1 MTFAI
6 IMPPPGERFFIIPPT
21 PVGLVSPPLLDAV
34 ERYTALY
41 WAERDVADPVDPW
54 ADAAHDIAEH
64 VATSGVELAVKLLFV
79 AHYDQPGV
87 LEKQLAVDL
96 EAFDVGTG
104 RSLIQAA
111 ADAVALDPRVPWL
124 TAYWEYERLRAISDA
139 IPEGGEGEDAALDAY
154 CVAMDAV
161 IATPAPHVRDVRYK
175 LELIRDR
182 SEGLGTPE
190 MYWRAVA
197 DDLTRLGRRP

>member
-6 IMPPPGERFFIIPPT
+6 IMPPPGERFFVIPPA

-41 WAERDVADPVDPW
+41 WAERDVGDPVDPW
-54 ADAAHDIAEH
+54 ADAAHDIVEH

-87 LEKQLAVDL
+87 FEKQLAVDL

>member
-1 MTFAI
+1 MTFAV
-6 IMPPPGERFFIIPPT
+6 IMPPPGERFFVIPPI
-21 PVGLVSPPLLDAV
+21 PIGLLSAPLLNAV

-41 WAERDVADPVDPW
+41 WAERDGAEDPW
-54 ADAAHDIAEH
+54 ADAANDIAEH
-64 VATSGVELAVKLLFV
+64 VATSGVELAVKLIFV

-87 LEKQLAVDL
+87 HENQLAVDL

-111 ADAVALDPRVPWL
+111 ADAVAMDPRVPWL
-124 TAYWEYERLRAISDA
+124 KAYWEYERLRTISDA

-154 CVAMDAV
+154 CAAMDVV

-182 SEGLGTPE
+182 SEGSGTPE
-190 MYWRAVA
+190 MYWQAVA
-197 DDLTRLGRRP
+197 DDLTRLGERP